1 MTDNCKFIQGHLHTH
16 IDTMVDFK
24 FIPFLQREIKYFMW
38 KLYVK
43 KHEIPKIVWKYVI

>member
-1 MTDNCKFIQGHLHTH
+1 
-16 IDTMVDFK
+16 MVDFK

-43 KHEIPKIVWKYVI
+43 KHEIPKIVFEVMEVCNLMS